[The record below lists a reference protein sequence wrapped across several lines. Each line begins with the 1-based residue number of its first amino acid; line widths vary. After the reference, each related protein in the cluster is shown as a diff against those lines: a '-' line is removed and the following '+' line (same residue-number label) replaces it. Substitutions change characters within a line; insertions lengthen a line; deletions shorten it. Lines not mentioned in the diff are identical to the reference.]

1 MTLTAKQLA
10 DGQLAAS
17 AAALYTAPASTT
29 TYIKTITLDN
39 TGAGANTCQLWLTP
53 SGGTARRLAYVTLQ
67 ANESFTMGSS
77 LALDTGDAISGAA
90 TNANEVDYT
99 VHGVEET

>member
-1 MTLTAKQLA
+1 MTFTAKQLA

-17 AAALYTAPASTT
+17 AAAMYTAPASTT

-53 SGGTARRLAYVTLQ
+53 SGGTARRFVPVTLQ
-67 ANESFTMGSS
+67 TNEPFYFNEP
-77 LALDTGDAISGAA
+77 LVLDTGDAISGAA